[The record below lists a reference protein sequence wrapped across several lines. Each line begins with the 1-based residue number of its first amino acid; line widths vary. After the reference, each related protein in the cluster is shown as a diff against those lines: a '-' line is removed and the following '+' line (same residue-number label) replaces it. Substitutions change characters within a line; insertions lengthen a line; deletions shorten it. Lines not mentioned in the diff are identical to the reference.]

1 MRRLCVVLGVLA
13 VLVLGGGPAWAV
25 PPFRLADQVTD
36 EVGALDGSVAQVRDV
51 VEDLRADTGTE
62 LHVVFVSSF
71 DGADQGEW
79 AQATAEL
86 SQLGEEDALFA
97 VAVDDERYGTVRP
110 ADFPVTGGEF
120 DELTDDRVAP
130 QLSDGD
136 WAGAVAAFAELLR
149 DGGAAAGDEPVEA
162 ADGDSGGS
170 GVLLVLGGIAVVG
183 GAAYLLTRSRRARG
197 GALPPGRRRTE
208 PDPHEGVPTDQLQG
222 RASEALLALDEAVK
236 TSQLDLDFA
245 RAQYGEEA
253 VAGFGAALAQSGE
266 ELSRAFTLRQELD
279 DDVGGRGTGTGEPT
293 ARRML
298 AGILALTGA
307 AGARLD
313 ELSAAF
319 QQLRD
324 LERTAPEVLA
334 GLEPR
339 IAALRARL
347 PEEERRLAGIRQRY
361 AGSAVSAVADNVHEA
376 VARLDA
382 ADDEVRE
389 AREALAAGR
398 GGQAV
403 GDIRAAEDAVAQ
415 TGTLLDAVD
424 RLAAD
429 LDAAADRVGAVRAE
443 TEKDLAEARALVSG
457 GDRSG
462 LPPQIARAEAALVA
476 ADAALR
482 PADGA
487 PGDPLAA
494 LRQLEDAD
502 AALEEAL
509 ATARDAQTQARRAAA
524 ALDQALLTARAAV
537 GAAADFV
544 DTRRG
549 AVGPEAR
556 TRLAEARRHLD
567 AAVGLGRTDPVA
579 ALREAH
585 QAGLLAQHA
594 LDLAQDDVGRWRSGY
609 GSGGPGGFGGY
620 GGGYRRGG
628 VDLGSLV
635 LGGIL
640 MGGGRGF
647 GGSSGGS
654 GGFGGGFGGRSGGGG
669 FGGGGLGGGGS
680 FGGGGGR
687 SGGGTF

>member
-1 MRRLCVVLGVLA
+1 MRRLFVVLGVLA

-25 PPFRLADQVTD
+25 PPFRLTDQVTD
-36 EVGALDGSVAQVRDV
+36 QVGALNGSAGEVRGV
-51 VEDLRADTGTE
+51 VEELGADTGTD
-62 LHVVFVSSF
+62 LYVVFVSSF

-86 SQLGEEDALFA
+86 SQLGEEDALLA

-110 ADFPVTGGEF
+110 ADFPVTGAAF
-120 DELTDDRVAP
+120 DELTDERVAP
-130 QLSDGD
+130 ELSAGD
-136 WAGAVAAFAELLR
+136 WAGGVAAFAELLR
-149 DGGAAAGDEPVEA
+149 DGGAAADQQPAEA
-162 ADGDSGGS
+162 ADGGSGGS

-183 GAAYLLTRSRRARG
+183 GGAYLLSRSRRARG
-197 GALPPGRRRTE
+197 GALPAGRRAE
-208 PDPHEGVPTDQLQG
+208 PDPHEGVPTDELQG
-222 RASEALLALDEAVK
+222 RASEALLTLDEAVK

-245 RAQYGEEA
+245 RSQYGEEA
-253 VAGFGAALAQSGE
+253 VAGFGAALGQSKADLG
-266 ELSRAFTLRQELD
+266 RAFAVRQELD
-279 DDVGGRGTGTGEPT
+279 DDSGGRGTDRDEPT
-293 ARRML
+293 TRRML
-298 AGILALTGA
+298 AEILALTGA

-324 LERTAPEVLA
+324 LERNAPEVLA

-347 PEEERRLAGIRQRY
+347 PEEERRLAGVRQRY
-361 AGSAVSAVADNVHEA
+361 AGSAVAAVADNVQEA
-376 VARLDA
+376 AARLDA

-415 TGTLLDAVD
+415 SGTLLDAVG

-429 LDAAADRVGAVRAE
+429 LDAAAERVTAVRAE
-443 TEKDLAEARALVSG
+443 TEKDLAEARALVAG

-462 LPPQIARAEAALVA
+462 LPPQIARAEAAMAA
-476 ADAALR
+476 ADAALH
-482 PADGA
+482 PAGGG

-502 AALEEAL
+502 DALEEAL
-509 ATARDAQTQARRAAA
+509 ATARDARTQARRAAA
-524 ALDQALLTARAAV
+524 ALDQALLTARSAV

-556 TRLAEARRHLD
+556 TRLAEAQRHLD
-567 AAVGLGRTDPVA
+567 AAVGLGSTDPVA

-585 QAGLLAQHA
+585 QAGMLAQHA
-594 LDLAQDDVGRWRSGY
+594 LDLAQDDVDRWRSGY
-609 GSGGPGGFGGY
+609 GPGGFGGY
-620 GGGYRRGG
+620 GGGYG
-628 VDLGSLV
+628 
-635 LGGIL
+635 
-640 MGGGRGF
+640 
-647 GGSSGGS
+647 
-654 GGFGGGFGGRSGGGG
+654 
-669 FGGGGLGGGGS
+669 
-680 FGGGGGR
+680 
-687 SGGGTF
+687 

>member
-51 VEDLRADTGTE
+51 VDDLRADTGTE

-71 DGADQGEW
+71 SGADQGEW

-86 SQLGEEDALFA
+86 SQLGEEDALLA

-110 ADFPVTGGEF
+110 ADFPVIGGEF
-120 DELTDDRVAP
+120 DELTDERVAP
-130 QLSDGD
+130 RLSDGD

-162 ADGDSGGS
+162 ADGGSGGS

-183 GAAYLLTRSRRARG
+183 GGAYLLTRSRRARG
-197 GALPPGRRRTE
+197 GALPPDRRRTE

-222 RASEALLALDEAVK
+222 RASEALLVLDEAVK

-253 VAGFGAALAQSGE
+253 VVGFGAALAQSKADLG
-266 ELSRAFTLRQELD
+266 RAFTVRQQLD
-279 DDVGGRGTGTGEPT
+279 DDVPEDDPT
-293 ARRML
+293 TRRML
-298 AGILALTGA
+298 AEILALTGA

-319 QQLRD
+319 EQLRD

-347 PEEERRLAGIRQRY
+347 PEEERRLADVRERY
-361 AGSAVSAVADNVHEA
+361 AGSAVTAVADNVQEA
-376 VARLDA
+376 AARLDA

-389 AREALAAGR
+389 ASEALAAGR

-415 TGTLLDAVD
+415 TGTLLDAVG

-609 GSGGPGGFGGY
+609 GPGGFGGY

-647 GGSSGGS
+647 GGSSGG
-654 GGFGGGFGGRSGGGG
+654 FGGGFGGRSGGGG

-680 FGGGGGR
+680 FGGGGR